1 MYLYLKTIFINVI
14 RFIKFKIFSRMIRIP
29 AFFYE
34 IYSNEYIQCIR
45 NIHSEIIEIQTTIPE
60 HCIVDH
66 FFKIFFQMTESL
78 QILFDKETMEE
89 YYSNVKNFS
98 RFVKKYKQLE
108 YEINLFVQKKKI
120 GRRVRDYYRD
130 LFLHKKKFITSK
142 IYQSEINLTVNSL
155 MEKEIDQELFYLRQH
170 NYTSRQIQPSLP
182 ILIEN

>member
-14 RFIKFKIFSRMIRIP
+14 RFIKFKFFSRMIRIP

-45 NIHSEIIEIQTTIPE
+45 NIHSEIIEIQTIIPE

-78 QILFDKETMEE
+78 KILFDKETMEE

-108 YEINLFVQKKKI
+108 SEINLFVHKKNIKS
-120 GRRVRDYYRD
+120 RVRDYYEN
-130 LFLHKKKFITSK
+130 LFLHKKNFIMSK
-142 IYQSEINLTVNSL
+142 KYQSGINLTVNSL
-155 MEKEIDQELFYLRQH
+155 MEKEIDQELFYLRQR
-170 NYTSRQIQPSLP
+170 NNNSRKIQPSLP